1 MFNIINMM
9 FEKEKEKEKE
19 KDEHEHDDLR
29 SKHTLSG

>member
-1 MFNIINMM
+1 MM